1 MADVRLPGLFT
12 GIDTDKLI
20 SQLIAIEGRTLERYQ
35 QRKAVW
41 EERKDALSSLE
52 GRLSSLRNSVR
63 TLSDA
68 DELRM
73 FNTASSDTDVLTS
86 EASYTAFEGN
96 HTITINQLA
105 TAERW
110 VHTNGLEYSEDY
122 VGAGTFIYS
131 YNHKE
136 TVLTTT
142 ETTTLED
149 LASLINN
156 DANNPGVTANLLYY
170 NDAYHLVLNG
180 NDAGADYQ
188 ISINSTNTEVWQAAS
203 AFTVDGSNASLSTKI
218 TGLDQFDFNGGAF
231 AGDEKIIITGKKHDG
246 TAVNAEIAINR
257 NTKLTHIIS
266 EINDAFGSDATA
278 TLENGKIVLTDNTCG
293 TSLMEL
299 DLTYDPGI
307 TGPTT
312 FEIPAVSRLT
322 QGGTVPANPE
332 DYLEGFA
339 PSNFTETQSAQDSQ
353 IRVDGYPP
361 AVPELQTLS
370 WSGQASGGHF
380 HLTYNAQTTG
390 EILCNAD
397 LATIQAAL
405 EALPNVSAGD
415 ITVGGDMLTA
425 DSSSM
430 TFTFAP
436 TAGDVDMIAIDT
448 SALTGLSNESFAET
462 IKGDDSWINRSSN
475 TVTDVIQGVTLHL
488 HDTGTIDL
496 TLTRD
501 IQAVKDK
508 LNTMITAY
516 NTAITYIQEKTG
528 YNDTLKTAGT
538 LMGDY
543 VISSI
548 KYQLTTPLIERT
560 SGFISNI
567 DSFLMPGQIGI
578 EIDSDGMLSLDS
590 AAFDEAIA
598 DDYLGTLAIIGA
610 DKTGSSNSN
619 TIGFYGASGRY
630 TSAGTFDVEVTVNN
644 DAITFAQIK
653 KEGETTWQTATW
665 QDNVVTGNSE
675 FDDDGNPLYPENG
688 LQLTVDLSASGIHTY
703 SAKVRVKQ
711 GFTGALED
719 TLDDMLRTTT
729 GSIQIDQE
737 SVDDQIELLQD
748 KMDSEQYRL
757 DKKQTRLMTRFAAME
772 KTLALLQN
780 QMAALGLSTA

>member
-1 MADVRLPGLFT
+1 MAGVRLPGLLT
-12 GIDTDKLI
+12 GIDTNALI
-20 SQLIAIEGRTLERYQ
+20 TQLMAIEGRTLKRYQ

-41 EERKDALSSLE
+41 DERKDALSSLE
-52 GRLSSLRNSVR
+52 GKLSSLRNSVR
-63 TLSDA
+63 ALSDA

-73 FNTASSDTDVLTS
+73 FSAASSDTDILTA
-86 EASYTAFEGN
+86 EASYNSFEGN
-96 HTITINQLA
+96 HTVVVNRLA

-110 VHTNGLEYSEDY
+110 VHKNGLEYSEDY

-136 TVLTTT
+136 TILTTT
-142 ETTTLED
+142 DTTTLED
-149 LASLINN
+149 LVGLINN

-180 NDAGADYQ
+180 NDAGTDYQ
-188 ISINSTNTEVWQAAS
+188 ISINSSNTEVWQSAS
-203 AFTVDGSNASLSTKI
+203 PFTVDGSNASLSTKI
-218 TGLDQFDFNGGAF
+218 TALDQFDFNGGAF
-231 AGDEKIIITGKKHDG
+231 AGDEKITISGKKHDG
-246 TAVNAEIAINR
+246 TAVNAEIAINK

-266 EINDAFGSDATA
+266 EINDAFGGDATA

-293 TSLMEL
+293 TSQMEL

-312 FEIPAVSRLT
+312 FDIPAVSRLT

-332 DYLEGFA
+332 DYLAGFT
-339 PSNFTETQSAQDSQ
+339 SSDFTETQSAQDSQ

-380 HLTYNAQTTG
+380 HLTYNGQTTG
-390 EILCNAD
+390 EILHNAD
-397 LATIQAAL
+397 LAAIQAAL

-415 ITVGGDMLTA
+415 ITVGGDTLTA

-436 TAGDVDMIAIDT
+436 TAGDVSMIAIDT
-448 SALTGLSNESFAET
+448 SAITGLSNESFAET
-462 IKGDDSWINRSSN
+462 IKGDDGWINRSSN
-475 TVTDVIQGVTLHL
+475 TVTDAIQGVTLHL
-488 HDTGTIDL
+488 HNTGTIDL

-501 IQAVKDK
+501 IQAAKDK
-508 LNTMITAY
+508 LNSMITAY

-528 YNDTLKTAGT
+528 YNDTLKTAGI

-543 VISSI
+543 VVSSI
-548 KYQLTTPLIERT
+548 KSQLTMPLIERT
-560 SGFISNI
+560 SGFISDI
-567 DSFLMPGQIGI
+567 DAFLMPGQIGLQL
-578 EIDSDGMLSLDS
+578 DRDGMLSLDS

-619 TIGFYGASGRY
+619 TIGFYGASNRY

-644 DAITFAQIK
+644 NAIAFAQIK
-653 KEGETTWQTATW
+653 KEGETTWRTATW
-665 QDNVVTGNSE
+665 QDNVVIGNSE

-711 GFTGALED
+711 GFAGALED
-719 TLDDMLRTTT
+719 TLDDMLKVTT
-729 GSIQIDQE
+729 GSIQIDQQ
-737 SVDDQIELLQD
+737 SADDQIKILQD
-748 KMDSEQYRL
+748 KMDSEQGLL
-757 DKKQTRLMTRFAAME
+757 DKRQSRLITQFAAME

-780 QMAALGLSTA
+780 QMAALGFSTA